1 MKKAVRSVKGIRRIM
16 TEAYAL
22 EQLNENNPAIVKLSG
37 YVQKLGH
44 LSLECILGDDYEK
57 CTPDRSGRPSKDV
70 VGSPTNDPGIEG
82 GPEDITVDS
91 TEPIGREE

>member
-1 MKKAVRSVKGIRRIM
+1 MKKAVRSVKGIRRVM

-44 LSLECILGDDYEK
+44 LSLECILGNDYEK
-57 CTPDRSGRPSKDV
+57 CTPNRSGRPSKSAL
-70 VGSPTNDPGIEG
+70 GPFAYDPGIEG
-82 GPEDITVDS
+82 GLEDITVDS
-91 TEPIGREE
+91 QGPVGREE